1 MLRAVLLRLSFLTV
15 VLAGAIHRDVA
26 AADRPPNI
34 IHIVGDD
41 IGWDDIGCFGAK
53 DIKTPHLDRLAAR
66 GRKFTSFYSP
76 APYCTASRAAMMT
89 GCYADRIGIPPVL
102 FPHSKIGLHANEVT
116 IAGLLK
122 ERGYATA
129 CVGKWHLGHQP
140 EFLPV
145 RHGFDRFFGIPYP
158 NDHEPERFGWS
169 KAAGRENW
177 LAPPMPLFSNDT
189 VVEEPADLENLPMR
203 FTQECVKF
211 IRQHHDRP
219 FYLHFSNIETHTPWF
234 TPGRFTGT
242 SQAGS
247 YGDAVQCFD
256 WSIGQ
261 IVATLIDLDLTEN
274 TLIVFH
280 ADNGYLPPGSNNSDL
295 PNVYGKYATV
305 DASRKHVLRGGKGTL
320 FEGGPRVSCI
330 AHWAGK
336 VPAGTTCDEV
346 TASFDWFATFAKLG
360 GAEVPQ
366 DRVIDGRDIAP
377 LLFAQDGAKSPHAAF
392 YYYHGGVLGGV
403 RAGQWKLMFP
413 GGGRG
418 GNANANQNAGPPA
431 PELYD
436 LNADIGETTDV
447 AANHPEIVA
456 QLKQFAEQA
465 REDIGDTRTQRKGKN
480 TRPVGQLTETTPA
493 KRAWSPAAADSKKSL
508 E

>member
-1 MLRAVLLRLSFLTV
+1 M
-15 VLAGAIHRDVA
+15 
-26 AADRPPNI
+26 
-34 IHIVGDD
+34 
-41 IGWDDIGCFGAK
+41 
-53 DIKTPHLDRLAAR
+53 
-66 GRKFTSFYSP
+66 
-76 APYCTASRAAMMT
+76 
-89 GCYADRIGIPPVL
+89 
-102 FPHSKIGLHANEVT
+102 
-116 IAGLLK
+116 
-122 ERGYATA
+122 
-129 CVGKWHLGHQP
+129 
-140 EFLPV
+140 
-145 RHGFDRFFGIPYP
+145 
-158 NDHEPERFGWS
+158 
-169 KAAGRENW
+169 
-177 LAPPMPLFSNDT
+177 
-189 VVEEPADLENLPMR
+189 
-203 FTQECVKF
+203 
-211 IRQHHDRP
+211 
-219 FYLHFSNIETHTPWF
+219 
-234 TPGRFTGT
+234 
-242 SQAGS
+242 
-247 YGDAVQCFD
+247 
-256 WSIGQ
+256 
-261 IVATLIDLDLTEN
+261 
-274 TLIVFH
+274 
-280 ADNGYLPPGSNNSDL
+280 
-295 PNVYGKYATV
+295 
-305 DASRKHVLRGGKGTL
+305 
-320 FEGGPRVSCI
+320 SCI